1 MRGLAEYIMSGRR
14 QAVTAAVLVGLIPLL
29 SLLSASI
36 VALVI
41 LRRGMQEGFLVL
53 LWALLPAALHWYSGD
68 ASVAFALLA
77 MVPLAHLLRDSAS
90 WPKVILLA
98 MLFGIALQLSLG
110 WQSGY
115 VAQMRQAAGELLTL
129 LQSQGTPP
137 MLLQNGELVPATA
150 ELFTDWMLS
159 FYGTWNAMAFIT
171 ALMVARYFQAML
183 YNPGGFRAEFH
194 ALRPNPKVM
203 LALCA
208 LAIAGLA
215 GMPGLEDW
223 VTLLCLAPI
232 LTGLAVIHALVA
244 DRQAG
249 NVWLVLAYVAL
260 LFVPP
265 VIVMLGFAD
274 SVVDFRR
281 RYKRTI

>member
-1 MRGLAEYIMSGRR
+1 MSGRR

-68 ASVAFALLA
+68 ASVAFALVA
-77 MVPLAHLLRDSAS
+77 VVPLAHLLRSSAS

-98 MLFGIALQLSLG
+98 TLFGIALQLSLG
-110 WQSGY
+110 WQSGF
-115 VAQMRQAAGELLTL
+115 VSMVREGAGKGLELV
-129 LQSQGTPP
+129 QSQGSTPP
-137 MLLQNGELVPATA
+137 MLPQNGELVPATA
-150 ELFTDWMLS
+150 DLLTEWALS
-159 FYGTWNAMAFIT
+159 LYGAGNAMAFIV
-171 ALMVARYFQAML
+171 ALMVARYCQAML
-183 YNPGGFRAEFH
+183 YNPGGFQAEFH

-203 LALCA
+203 LVLCA

-249 NVWLVLAYVAL
+249 SVWLVLAYLAL
-260 LFVPP
+260 LLVTPL
-265 VIVMLGFAD
+265 IVMLGFAD